1 MVDVMSRKEA
11 EQNGVRFHTSS
22 GGERMEEIKMNGD
35 EGDERDG
42 CQAMCADVVFSRSSG
57 STMT

>member
-1 MVDVMSRKEA
+1 MVSDS
-11 EQNGVRFHTSS
+11 TPPP
-22 GGERMEEIKMNGD
+22 GGGRMEEIKMNGD

-42 CQAMCADVVFSRSSG
+42 CQAMCADVVFGRSSG